1 MHREE
6 AMRHR
11 LLSGG
16 VSLPGTTYERDSLP
30 VLRLNAPD
38 IWQDI
43 HAPLREARAIAPFG
57 VSGEGAVHVLRDA
70 EVEACLRDP
79 RFLAADLMALNGLTK
94 GPLWEWWNSVMF
106 SKDPPEHT
114 RLRKLVSR
122 AFIPRSV
129 ERLRPQIADHVR
141 TILKPAIDAGRCD
154 AQGDLGHRLPLAVI
168 SDLLD
173 IPEAD
178 RATFGV
184 WTKQLGLAF
193 SAIRDP
199 RIHRQ
204 IEDALAQLDGYVK
217 SLIAER
223 RRVPGED
230 LLSALI
236 QVEEAGDRLTTEE
249 MVALTENLMFAG
261 HDTTR
266 GALAAMSVLFARNPD
281 QLAAVAANPSLIPRA
296 AEEVLRYEP
305 ITFGTARLASE
316 EVDVAG
322 LRIHAGEPVVLCLTA
337 ACRDP
342 RRYAD
347 ADRFDVTREE
357 VKSTTF
363 GAGIHFCLGAT
374 LARVELEEAIR
385 ALAQPGTSLALE
397 DEPRWV
403 PLAQIRCYEP
413 PVWVSISTH

>member
-1 MHREE
+1 
-6 AMRHR
+6 MRLSGYR

-16 VSLPGTTYERDSLP
+16 VSLTGVTYSRESLP
-30 VLRLNAPD
+30 VLHLSATE
-38 IWQDI
+38 IWQNI
-43 HAPLREARAIAPFG
+43 HAPLREAREAAPFG
-57 VSGEGAVHVLRDA
+57 ISGEGAIHVLRDA

-79 RFLAADLMALNGLTK
+79 RFLAADLMALNGLTE

-106 SKDPPEHT
+106 SKNPPEHT

-122 AFIPRSV
+122 AFTPRSV
-129 ERLRPQIADHVR
+129 ERLRPRIAEHVR
-141 TILKPAIDAGRCD
+141 TILTPAFEAGRID

-173 IPEAD
+173 VPEAD
-178 RATFGV
+178 RPIFGQ

-199 RIHRQ
+199 VIHRQ
-204 IEDALAQLDGYVK
+204 IEDALASLDAYVRG
-217 SLIAER
+217 LIDDR
-223 RRVPGED
+223 RRSPGDD

-236 QVEEAGDRLTTEE
+236 AVEEGGDRLRTEE

-266 GALAAMSVLFARNPD
+266 GALAAMSVLFARHPD
-281 QLAAVAANPSLIPRA
+281 QLAAVAADPALIPRA

-316 EVDVAG
+316 ELDLAG
-322 LRIHAGEPVVLCLTA
+322 LRISKGEPVVLCLAA

-347 ADRFDVTREE
+347 ADRFDVRRED

-363 GAGIHFCLGAT
+363 GAGIHFCLGAS
-374 LARVELEEAIR
+374 LARVEIEEAIR
-385 ALAQPGTSLALE
+385 ALAQPGIELGLE
-397 DEPRWV
+397 TDPRWV
-403 PLAQIRCYEP
+403 PLAQIRCFEP
-413 PVWVSISTH
+413 PVWMSLTRP

>member
-1 MHREE
+1 
-6 AMRHR
+6 
-11 LLSGG
+11 
-16 VSLPGTTYERDSLP
+16 
-30 VLRLNAPD
+30 VLHLNAPES
-38 IWQDI
+38 WQDI
-43 HAPLREARAIAPFG
+43 HTPLREAREASAFG
-57 VSGEGAVHVLRDA
+57 VSGEGAIHVLRDA

-79 RFLAADLMALNGLTK
+79 RFLAADLMALNGLRS

-106 SKDPPEHT
+106 SKNPPEHT

-122 AFIPRSV
+122 AFTPRSV
-129 ERLRPQIADHVR
+129 ERLRPQIAEHVR
-141 TILKPAIDAGRCD
+141 TILAPALAEGRFD

-173 IPEAD
+173 IPEGD
-178 RATFGV
+178 RAMFGQ

-193 SAIRDP
+193 SAIRD
-199 RIHRQ
+199 RLIHRE
-204 IEDALAQLDGYVK
+204 IEDALAQLDAYVK
-217 SLIAER
+217 GLIAQR
-223 RRVPGED
+223 RRAPGED

-236 QVEEAGDRLTTEE
+236 GVEEAGDRLSTDE

-266 GALAAMSVLFARNPD
+266 GALAAMAVLFARNPE
-281 QLAAVAANPSLIPRA
+281 QLAAVAADPSLIPRA

-305 ITFGTARLASE
+305 ITFGTARLAGE
-316 EVDVAG
+316 EMEFHG
-322 LRIHAGEPVVLCLTA
+322 LPVGEGEPVVLCLTA

-347 ADRFDVTREE
+347 ADRFDVRRGD

-363 GAGIHFCLGAT
+363 GAGIHFCLGAN

-385 ALAQPGTSLALE
+385 VLAQPGTSLGLA
-397 DEPRWV
+397 DDPRWV

-413 PVWVSISTH
+413 PVWVSVT